1 MAQADITFDRAL
13 RVDLAPRVC
22 AGCRIEEVG
31 PMSELSGSL
40 EDFPLPDVLRLLSRR
55 TKHGVLHVYGDV
67 VRGRVYLDE
76 GRISYAT
83 TRSTDDFAEGAG
95 AENRADA
102 DRRRLHLEEVG
113 HEDPELFNDFLK
125 LQITEVLVRLGRET
139 SGSFVFQ
146 NGVIPEESVKEPFSV
161 DEVLAAAEAELKEWT
176 RIEAI
181 IGTTSRPMTLVLP
194 IEEDRQIELSGLEWN
209 TLGVLATTA
218 TTREVAERLQMFE
231 IVAGRIIARLV
242 EEGLV
247 EVAMDPKAAKAP
259 SAPPPVEEEPVPSPV
274 EEAVTLL
281 REQEEEEDDEAEA
294 VEGSSDLSEDETREV
309 LSALTRDEP
318 RSAEEFE
325 GLGDDEP
332 ADDGNAGGGR
342 GTDLDEQPPASELAR
357 RWRNLRAGAGES

>member
-1 MAQADITFDRAL
+1 
-13 RVDLAPRVC
+13 
-22 AGCRIEEVG
+22 
-31 PMSELSGSL
+31 MSELSGSL
-40 EDFPLPDVLRLLSRR
+40 EDFPLPDVLRLLNRG

-113 HEDPELFNDFLK
+113 DEDPELFNDFLK

-181 IGTTSRPMTLVLP
+181 IGTTSQPMTLVLP
-194 IEEDRQIELSGLEWN
+194 VEEDRQIKLSGLEWN

-274 EEAVTLL
+274 EDAAALI
-281 REQEEEEDDEAEA
+281 EEDDDDDEETT
-294 VEGSSDLSEDETREV
+294 DLSEDETREV

-318 RSAEEFE
+318 RGAEGFE

-332 ADDGNAGGGR
+332 EDETADDEDVGPDQDN
-342 GTDLDEQPPASELAR
+342 DLDEQPPASELAR